1 MDPKLNPRALA
12 QMYDNDTSPDVQAVT
27 TAMIRSYVVDQKELP
42 PISAEPFAVWLNEV
56 WYEFVGEDG
65 TTNNGD
71 VIQGALAFWRGV

>member
-1 MDPKLNPRALA
+1 MDAKLNPRALA

-27 TAMIRSYVVDQKELP
+27 AAMIRNYVMAQGMLP
-42 PISAEPFAVWLNEV
+42 GVSAQPFATWLNEV

-71 VIQGALAFWRGV
+71 VIQGALAFWRGQ